1 MRLLLLLL
9 VLVVPVAVVC
19 TALVMAVRAA
29 RAAPTE
35 YLTAR
40 ELDVR
45 RRWFRGIGTL
55 LGLLGGVAVAV
66 TDTLGRGLLL
76 AAPVTALGLLLGVLV
91 SELSVRPPMGRRRT
105 ASPTVRRAVDYL
117 PRPLTGVVA
126 GTGVLLAALL
136 TATTLAG
143 SSDDL
148 GRAGRVLTVQC
159 TVNSSQSAG
168 PWPGT
173 YYTAPLAV
181 LLVVGVLL
189 ALVVLHRVVAR
200 PPLLLPTTGVPTTGL
215 DATGLGALPGE
226 PTGRD
231 LERADDVLRAQAARA
246 VVAAVG
252 VLLSLPLTG
261 VALVTAQVL
270 GRAGCGSLWWPVGAA
285 AALLVAAL
293 GFAVLCWSVSV
304 SLVGSTAT
312 ARPSRSVR

>member
-9 VLVVPVAVVC
+9 VLVLPVAVVC
-19 TALVMAVRAA
+19 TALVMAVQAA
-29 RAAPTE
+29 RASPTE

-55 LGLLGGVAVAV
+55 LGLLGGVIVAV
-66 TDTLGRGLLL
+66 TDALGRGLLL
-76 AAPVTALGLLLGVLV
+76 AAPVAALGLLLGVLV
-91 SELSVRPPMGRRRT
+91 SEVSVRPPMGPRRT
-105 ASPTVRRAVDYL
+105 ASLTVRRAVDYL

-126 GTGVLLAALL
+126 GTGVLLVGMM

-148 GRAGRVLTVQC
+148 GRVGRVLTVQC
-159 TVNSSQSAG
+159 TANSSQSAG
-168 PWPGT
+168 PWPGVF
-173 YYTAPLAV
+173 YTAPLAV
-181 LLVVGVLL
+181 LLLVGVLL

-200 PPLLLPTTGVPTTGL
+200 PPLLRPAEGV
-215 DATGLGALPGE
+215 DAARGTPSS
-226 PTGRD
+226 RD
-231 LERADDVLRAQAARA
+231 LARADDVLRAQAARA

-261 VALVTAQVL
+261 MALVTAQVL
-270 GRAGCGSLWWPVGAA
+270 GRSGCGSLWWPLGAA
-285 AALLVAAL
+285 VALLVAAL

-304 SLVGSTAT
+304 SLVGSAT
-312 ARPSRSVR
+312 AAQPSRSVP